1 MRVTVQQDV
10 LNSRPT
16 KTVERCDRRGEKRQ
30 EEGGQ
35 SRQTNDSGSKK
46 LQ

>member
-1 MRVTVQQDV
+1 MKVTVQQNV

-16 KTVERCDRRGEKRQ
+16 KTVEGCDKREEKRQ

-35 SRQTNDSGSKK
+35 SRQTNDPWSKK